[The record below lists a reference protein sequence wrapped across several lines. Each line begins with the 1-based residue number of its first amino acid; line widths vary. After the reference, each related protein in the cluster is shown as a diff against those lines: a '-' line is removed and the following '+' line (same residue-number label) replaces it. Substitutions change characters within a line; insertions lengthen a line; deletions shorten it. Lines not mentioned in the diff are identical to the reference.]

1 MNKIFWLDEQQADS
15 RRERR
20 KLEFRDKIL
29 EAAIEL
35 FETQGCDATTLDD
48 ICRVADVSRP
58 TFYKHYA
65 TKQELILELG
75 QKLWMRISKELSAA
89 ALDKHDSTRRYVE
102 VFFETVRKEIA
113 KYQRLE
119 RELIRQSMMA
129 DPHESKSAQLLQVL
143 TNMFA
148 AVYTLGKKRG
158 DIGNRFPVDFLAD
171 MTMGAINVVMMNW
184 ALDENYP
191 VQKRLKQLADYIP
204 TMLELR
210 N

>member
-1 MNKIFWLDEQQADS
+1 VSKVFWLEETQADS

-35 FETQGCDATTLDD
+35 FQDKGCDATTLDD

-65 TKQELILELG
+65 TKHELIFELG
-75 QKLWMRISKELSAA
+75 TKLWLSVGKELSAA
-89 ALDKHDSTRRYVE
+89 SLEKHQTTARFVE
-102 VFFETVRKEIA
+102 AFFETVRKEIA
-113 KYQRLE
+113 KYGNLE

-129 DPHESKSAQLLQVL
+129 DPHESKGGHLLNVL
-143 TNMFA
+143 TKLFLTA
-148 AVYTLGKKRG
+148 FTQGKKRG
-158 DIGNRFPVDFLAD
+158 EVGNRFPIDFLAE
-171 MTMGAINVVMMNW
+171 MTMGGVNMVMMSW

-191 VQKRLKQLADYIP
+191 VQKRLKQLADYVN
-204 TMLELR
+204 TVLELR
-210 N
+210 S